1 MTNRSYTPRYPSE
14 LRERGIRLVVVTTQP
29 DTARPCPHDKV
40 NRVFAVIRP
49 NRLRVSDFTVVSTGQ
64 GTVYVAFVIDVFARK
79 IAGWRGLDLHDHG
92 VDTSVGSVG
101 DSYDNAL
108 AESVIGL
115 FKAEVINPLGPW
127 KSMAQ
132 VEWQTL
138 TWVHWFN
145 AKRLHS
151 AIGYVTPNHAVDSFY
166 AELDTNT
173 KAA

>member
-1 MTNRSYTPRYPSE
+1 M
-14 LRERGIRLVVVTTQP
+14 
-29 DTARPCPHDKV
+29 
-40 NRVFAVIRP
+40 
-49 NRLRVSDFTVVSTGQ
+49 
-64 GTVYVAFVIDVFARK
+64 
-79 IAGWRGLDLHDHG
+79 
-92 VDTSVGSVG
+92 
-101 DSYDNAL
+101 
-108 AESVIGL
+108 
-115 FKAEVINPLGPW
+115 
-127 KSMAQ
+127 